1 MSLYRRSFLRTALI
15 AAICCSSH
23 LLHAQMPDIDSIMA
37 RLSVFD
43 TTDYIPSSYPG
54 ALDYNLMIA
63 SSKGYDSEIRRLI
76 QKGADV
82 NAETG
87 EWATPIVFAVSN
99 NKLSAVKT
107 LLEYNPSIN
116 SITADGETPL
126 LIAVKNN
133 NLEISEVLIRA
144 GAQIDFADRFGAT
157 ALNYSSIHGNISM
170 VDMLL
175 YYDASI
181 DLKSYEGFTP
191 LLAAIWAGYSDI
203 AQLLIKN
210 GANIEIKDNNGF
222 TPFLMA
228 AYYGDTLM
236 LDVLYKNGVDI
247 YATNKYHHNALT
259 LSILANHASA
269 TEFLLSIG
277 KDWLNPD
284 RNSIDPYLV
293 ASKFRRLELINVL
306 KANNIKG
313 STRYGIDQLSI
324 NVSARFLTKDFYS
337 GVSLSFKEPYLNA
350 GFTIGCDTKLWYTRV
365 LLKSSEH
372 LYYQYMDK
380 GSIAYAGLFKDFA
393 LTDRIDSYNYSV
405 STSLLGGYSF
415 GNRLKGTLL
424 APESKFRLIPSISL
438 KITKLNST
446 VFMGLEYTK
455 TQYYQNGPLWLRIG
469 YSYNHFLD
477 NVRMHIKP
485 IKWY

>member
-1 MSLYRRSFLRTALI
+1 MPQNRRSFYRFIMI
-15 AAICCSSH
+15 AVICCSSRQV
-23 LLHAQMPDIDSIMA
+23 LAQWPEVDSILT
-37 RLSVFD
+37 RFSVFD
-43 TTDYIPSSYPG
+43 TSGYIPYTYSG

-63 SSKGYDSEIRRLI
+63 SSKGYDSEIKRLI
-76 QKGADV
+76 EQGADV

-107 LLEYNPSIN
+107 LLRYNPN
-116 SITADGETPL
+116 LNAITSSGETPL

-133 NLEISEVLIRA
+133 NLEISEALIRA
-144 GAQIDFADRFGAT
+144 GAQVDFTDRFGAT
-157 ALNYSSIHGNISM
+157 PLNYSSIHGNLGI
-170 VDMLL
+170 VDLLL

-181 DLKSYEGFTP
+181 DLKSNEGFTP
-191 LLAAIWAGYSDI
+191 LLAAIWAGYNDI
-203 AQLLIKN
+203 ADLLIQN
-210 GANIEIKDNNGF
+210 GANMEARDNNGF

-236 LDVLYKNGVDI
+236 LNMLYKKGVDI
-247 YATNKYHHNALT
+247 YAINKYHHNALT
-259 LSILANHASA
+259 LSILADQGNA
-269 TEFLLSIG
+269 TELLLKIG
-277 KDWLNPD
+277 KDWTNPEK
-284 RNSIDPYLV
+284 NTIDPYLV
-293 ASKFRRLELINVL
+293 ASKFRRLDLINIL

-313 STRYGIDQLSI
+313 HTRYGIDQLSFT
-324 NVSARFLTKDFYS
+324 VSGRFFTKDFYS
-337 GVSLSFKEPYLNA
+337 GVGFSFKEPYLNGGIIA
-350 GFTIGCDTKLWYTRV
+350 GCDTKLWYTRV

-380 GSIAYAGLFKDFA
+380 GSLVYAGLFKDFA
-393 LTDRIDSYNYSV
+393 LTDLVDTYNYTL

-415 GNRLKGTLL
+415 GNKLKGTLL
-424 APESKFRLIPSISL
+424 APEGKFMLIPSVSL

-455 TQYYQNGPLWLRIG
+455 TPYYQNGPVWLRIG
-469 YSYNHFLD
+469 YSYNYFLD
-477 NVRMHIKP
+477 NVRMRIKP